1 MILSKSRNSFFPFV
15 IPGLVLLFVLIFLP
29 ILQSIYASFTQA
41 GVNPSKSSEFVGLA
55 HYAWLFS
62 QESFWTSLKLAVMF
76 TVVSTFFELI
86 IALSVALFFYFL
98 RPVPRIIEILL
109 ILPMFV
115 LPVVSGL
122 TFRYIY
128 DPNSGPLSYL
138 FERLSFD
145 PIAPLSDSFWA
156 FWAVVLQDIW
166 RMWPFVFL
174 IIYAGLKSL
183 PKSAQEAAR
192 IDGAG
197 TKDIIFHI
205 LLPALKPTILVAIGL
220 KVTESLKVFTEVY
233 VMTGG
238 GPGDSTSLLSIYV
251 VKQAF
256 HFFRIGPASAASV
269 ILLLLGIG
277 LATGI
282 TKLQNRSLVK
292 GQL

>member
-1 MILSKSRNSFFPFV
+1 VILSRAKNSYIPFV
-15 IPGLVLLFVLIFLP
+15 IPGLGLLFLLVFLP
-29 ILQSIYASFTQA
+29 ILQSIYASFTQEA
-41 GVNPSKSSEFVGLA
+41 QIPTNSAEFVGLA
-55 HYAWLFS
+55 HYLWLFS
-62 QESFWTSLKLAVMF
+62 QDSFWTSLKLAAVF
-76 TVVSTFFELI
+76 TLVSTFFEIL
-86 IALSVALFFYFL
+86 IALGVSLYLYFL
-98 RPVPRIIEILL
+98 KPIPRIFEILL

-138 FERLSFD
+138 FERLSMD

-156 FWAVVLQDIW
+156 FWAIILQDIW

-183 PKSAQEAAR
+183 PKSSQEAAR

-269 ILLLLGIG
+269 ILLLLGIS
-277 LATGI
+277 LAIGI
-282 TKLQNRSLVK
+282 TKLQNRSSLK
-292 GQL
+292 GQQ